1 MSSVLCGWGLAHS
14 LSLSSWKPARG
25 GPTKPGNLIF
35 LWREDLGGGQGG
47 QEASLSLSALAYLL
61 HYGSGAMLHVQK
73 EIKLKFRNSK
83 VFRSFSNTKCA
94 VKPCKTNKLSL
105 TPCYVE
111 RMALMEEERNLRHG
125 VGGGGWMGSTHLILR
140 KMLSKSRFI
149 STRVLVWCR
158 KRSFICCRRALDRL
172 LKLSSISL
180 VFSKRSSLAAEK
192 GHRLLCSASRALPT
206 DPARP
211 FPAP

>member
-1 MSSVLCGWGLAHS
+1 
-14 LSLSSWKPARG
+14 
-25 GPTKPGNLIF
+25 
-35 LWREDLGGGQGG
+35 
-47 QEASLSLSALAYLL
+47 
-61 HYGSGAMLHVQK
+61 MLHVQK

-158 KRSFICCRRALDRL
+158 KREGGRGPLRTCPRIAPFCV
-172 LKLSSISL
+172 LSSLTVLGIT
-180 VFSKRSSLAAEK
+180 EM
-192 GHRLLCSASRALPT
+192 LLFNSPT
-206 DPARP
+206 TLQQR
-211 FPAP
+211 